1 MARFA
6 SGKKSKAISDRS
18 GFEVKY
24 TQLKTTWDNLRVEPE
39 EYEPKHPQL
48 TPAKN
53 VVDATALFNPRPD
66 NDPENVTI
74 LFGFTN
80 DIFASR
86 IARSQQG
93 TNIHAFGRI
102 GQVGISLEEPVTG
115 LVGTTAIGDF
125 APGFVI
131 TGVSSTGTVNDVTPQ
146 DQIDVTPSGV
156 SGTGTIND
164 AFAGLAI
171 TGTGSTFAIGTETIN
186 HDRIFEL
193 DNGGVT
199 GTGGTGDESFD
210 TSTGTISS
218 IAGTGTIGSSLPL
231 SDIPVTG
238 VSGTSGIGTFGE
250 EGDGTLNLTVT
261 PTSATGTANAGVEI
275 AESEIPESNTNGWG
289 ENAFGTGVWGG
300 DPEVKGIGGVGNSTI
315 DIFQGP
321 NPQSGVSATGTIND
335 SVVQGN
341 LDVTGVA
348 GTFAI
353 GTISLD
359 NVVNATGVQATGGV
373 GAEEAQVNP
382 GWGEGTWSSGTW
394 GN

>member
-1 MARFA
+1 
-6 SGKKSKAISDRS
+6 
-18 GFEVKY
+18 
-24 TQLKTTWDNLRVEPE
+24 
-39 EYEPKHPQL
+39 L

-74 LFGFTN
+74 LLGFTN

-102 GQVGISLEEPVTG
+102 GQVGISLQEPVTG
-115 LVGTTAIGDF
+115 LAGTTAIGAF

-131 TGVSSTGTVNDVTPQ
+131 TGVSSTGTVNDVTAE
-146 DQIDVTPSGV
+146 DQTDVSTTGV
-156 SGTGTIND
+156 AGTGTIND

-193 DNGGVT
+193 DNGGVA

-210 TSTGTISS
+210 TSTGTITS
-218 IAGTGTIGSSLPL
+218 IAGTGAIGSSQPL

-250 EGDGTLNLTVT
+250 EGDGILF
-261 PTSATGTANAGVEI
+261 
-275 AESEIPESNTNGWG
+275 PESNTTGWG
-289 ENAFGTGVWGG
+289 ENEFGYGVWGG
-300 DPEVKGIGGVGNSTI
+300 DGEVRGITDIGNFTL
-315 DIFQGP
+315 DIFNGP
-321 NPQSGVSATGTIND
+321 NPQ
-335 SVVQGN
+335 
-341 LDVTGVA
+341 
-348 GTFAI
+348 
-353 GTISLD
+353 
-359 NVVNATGVQATGGV
+359 TGVQATGT
-373 GAEEAQVNP
+373 VNP
-382 GWGEGTWSSGTW
+382 VIFNQDITFTTGWGENGWGENEFGGTDITMGLRATGTVNTVSIDQEVNVTGVQITGSIGAETIGINNAYGEGSWNDGTW

>member
-48 TPAKN
+48 TPARN

-102 GQVGISLEEPVTG
+102 GQVGISLDEPVTG
-115 LVGTTAIGDF
+115 LVGTTAIGSF
-125 APGFVI
+125 APGFDV
-131 TGVSSTGTVNDVTPQ
+131 TGVSATGGVNNVTPE
-146 DQIDVTPSGV
+146 DQTDVSASGV
-156 SGTGTIND
+156 QGTGTINNV
-164 AFAGLAI
+164 FAGLVI
-171 TGTGSTFAIGTETIN
+171 TGVAGTGGIGTETIN
-186 HDRIFEL
+186 HDRIF
-193 DNGGVT
+193 DVT
-199 GTGGTGDESFD
+199 GISATGGTGDESFD
-210 TSTGTISS
+210 TQTGTLSS
-218 IAGTGTIGSSLPL
+218 VTGTGAIGSSVPNT
-231 SDIPVTG
+231 DIAITG

-261 PTSATGTANAGVEI
+261 PTSATGTAGTGIEV
-275 AESEIPESNTNGWG
+275 AESEIPETNTNGWG

-300 DPEVKGIGGVGNSTI
+300 DEEVRGTGAIGDSTI
-315 DIFQGP
+315 DIFNGP
-321 NPQSGVSATGTIND
+321 NPQSGVAGTSALGTSILESEITETGVTGTGAIGTSTFFIETAIN
-335 SVVQGN
+335 
-341 LDVTGVA
+341 VTGVA
-348 GTFAI
+348 GTSA
-353 GTISLD
+353 
-359 NVVNATGVQATGGV
+359 V
-373 GAEEAQVNP
+373 GDETAKVNP
-382 GWGEGTWSSGTW
+382 GYGEGAWNDGTW